1 MNNLE
6 DIELHEEKDEIKAV
20 VVKTKSIKDE
30 ILSWWPA
37 GIVIGVFILCL
48 I

>member
-6 DIELHEEKDEIKAV
+6 DIDLQENHEIKAV
-20 VVKTKSIKDE
+20 VIKKKSIKDE
-30 ILSWWPA
+30 IISWWPA
-37 GIVIGVFILCL
+37 GIVVGIFILCL

>member
-6 DIELHEEKDEIKAV
+6 DIELKEEKDEIKAV

>member
-1 MNNLE
+1 MNDLE
-6 DIELHEEKDEIKAV
+6 EIELKDEIKAV
-20 VVKTKSIKDE
+20 VIKKKSIKDE

-37 GIVIGVFILCL
+37 GIVIGIFILCL

>member
-6 DIELHEEKDEIKAV
+6 DIELHDKDEIKAV

-37 GIVIGVFILCL
+37 GIVVGIFILCL

>member
-1 MNNLE
+1 MNDLE
-6 DIELHEEKDEIKAV
+6 DIELNDEIKAV
-20 VVKTKSIKDE
+20 VIKKKNIKDE

-37 GIVIGVFILCL
+37 GIVVGIFILCL

>member
-6 DIELHEEKDEIKAV
+6 DIELNDEIKV
-20 VVKTKSIKDE
+20 VVIKNKSIKDE

-37 GIVIGVFILCL
+37 GIVVAVFIICL

>member
-6 DIELHEEKDEIKAV
+6 DIELKEEKDEIKAV

-37 GIVIGVFILCL
+37 GIVVGVFILCL

>member
-1 MNNLE
+1 MNDLE
-6 DIELHEEKDEIKAV
+6 EIELKDEINAV
-20 VVKTKSIKDE
+20 VIKKKSIKDE

-37 GIVIGVFILCL
+37 GIVIGIFILCL

>member
-1 MNNLE
+1 MNDLE
-6 DIELHEEKDEIKAV
+6 DIELNDEIKAV
-20 VVKTKSIKDE
+20 VIKKKRIYNE

-37 GIVIGVFILCL
+37 GIVVGIFILCL

>member
-1 MNNLE
+1 MNDLE
-6 DIELHEEKDEIKAV
+6 DIELHDKDEIKAV
-20 VVKTKSIKDE
+20 VIKTKSIKDE

-37 GIVIGVFILCL
+37 GIVICVFILCL

>member
-1 MNNLE
+1 MDDLE
-6 DIELHEEKDEIKAV
+6 EIDLHEIKAV
-20 VVKTKSIKDE
+20 VIKKKSIKDE

-37 GIVIGVFILCL
+37 GIVVGIFILCL

>member
-1 MNNLE
+1 MNDLE
-6 DIELHEEKDEIKAV
+6 DIELNDEIKAV
-20 VVKTKSIKDE
+20 VIKKKSIKDE

-37 GIVIGVFILCL
+37 GIVVGIFILCL

>member
-1 MNNLE
+1 MNDLE
-6 DIELHEEKDEIKAV
+6 DIELNDEIKAV
-20 VVKTKSIKDE
+20 VIKKKSIKDE

>member
-6 DIELHEEKDEIKAV
+6 DIELYDKDEIKAV

-37 GIVIGVFILCL
+37 GIVVGIFILCL

>member
-6 DIELHEEKDEIKAV
+6 DIELKEEKDEIKAV

-37 GIVIGVFILCL
+37 GIVVGIFILCL

>member
-1 MNNLE
+1 MDDLE
-6 DIELHEEKDEIKAV
+6 DIELNDEIKV
-20 VVKTKSIKDE
+20 VAIKKKNIKDE

-37 GIVIGVFILCL
+37 GIVVGIFILCL

>member
-6 DIELHEEKDEIKAV
+6 DIELKEEKDEIKAV

-30 ILSWWPA
+30 IISWWPA
-37 GIVIGVFILCL
+37 GIVVGIFILCL